1 MMDFRRGRKRED
13 PEINLIPFID
23 VLLVVLI
30 FLMVTTTYSK
40 FTDLQLTLPTAYA
53 GKAVER
59 PFEINVTVDAKG
71 NYTVNNV
78 PVSFHGVEGLAEDL
92 KHAASTGRTCNAA
105 ANLANGEQIIVEA
118 EASSSWQEGFER
130 LLLDR
135 VGCTARL
142 PAVRAGHAAR
152 AERPGEGAGA
162 SRAASR
168 ALDPAAAGEK
178 AAARSV

>member
-40 FTDLQLTLPTAYA
+40 FTELQITLPTADA
-53 GKAVER
+53 EKALDR

-78 PVSFHGVEGLAEDL
+78 PVSFHTVAGLADDL
-92 KHAASTGRTCNAA
+92 KNAA
-105 ANLANGEQIIVEA
+105 KAGAAGATSDKSPVVIVNADQFAMHQMVINVLE
-118 EASSSWQEGFER
+118 
-130 LLLDR
+130 
-135 VGCTARL
+135 
-142 PAVRAGHAAR
+142 AAR
-152 AERPGEGAGA
+152 IAGYDKLTF
-162 SRAASR
+162 AAQT
-168 ALDPAAAGEK
+168 AGK
-178 AAARSV
+178 K